1 MTQNEELFVFA
12 DEAKKEISRQVD
24 GYWKILIVDDEM
36 SVHEQTKRVLED
48 FVFEERRLNFISAY
62 SATEARKILEV
73 EDDIPI
79 VLLDVV
85 METEDAG
92 LELVKYVREHL
103 HNQLIR
109 IILRTG
115 QPGQAPEK
123 KIIVDYDINDYK
135 SKTELTV
142 TKLYTTIISAL
153 RSYNLLIAMEHN
165 KSGLEKVIGSIHNMF
180 KVRSMPGFSSGILEQ
195 VSTLVYPESNGN
207 SSNNERNGFTARYR
221 EGRYK
226 ILSGI
231 GDFDDA
237 GYKSGVKRLPPDITS
252 YLDRAMSEKRG
263 FFVDDYYVS
272 FMETSKGGTN
282 RVVLIDGCR
291 SISEINRHLL
301 NIFIS
306 NMSVAFDNIF
316 LNYRIID
323 NQKEM
328 IEMQRGLLLRLN
340 DVIGLRSKET
350 ADHVNRVAE
359 YSRLLARRY
368 GLSPEEVEFLYI
380 TSPMHD
386 VGKVGI
392 PDAILL
398 KPGKLTTEEF
408 DIIKTHAEIGRKML
422 YDEKSMLLK
431 IASELAGTHHEKWD
445 GTGYPEGLKGED
457 IPIYG
462 RITALCDVFDA
473 LTTERPYKKAWPLE
487 KAVGIIKEGR
497 GTHFD
502 PELVDIFIDN
512 LDQISDILAKEY

>member
-12 DEAKKEISRQVD
+12 EADREKEVKEHD
-24 GYWKILIVDDEM
+24 KYWKILIVDDEM
-36 SVHEQTKRVLED
+36 AVHEQTKRVLDE
-48 FVFEERRLNFISAY
+48 FVFEERGLEFISAY
-62 SATEARKILEV
+62 SAAEAREILASDE
-73 EDDIPI
+73 DIPL

-85 METEDAG
+85 METDDAG

-153 RSYNLLIAMEHN
+153 RAYKLLLSTEHN
-165 KSGLEKVIGSIHNMF
+165 KSGLEDVIGSINDMF
-180 KVRSMPGFSSGILEQ
+180 KVRSMPGFSEGILEQ
-195 VSTLVYPESNGN
+195 L
-207 SSNNERNGFTARYR
+207 SSLIYCGKDYAKDCCKVNGFTARYH
-221 EGRYK
+221 EGRYR
-226 ILSGI
+226 ILTGI
-231 GDFDDA
+231 ADFNDD
-237 GYKSGVKRLPPDITS
+237 GYMSGVKRLPPDIIS
-252 YLDRAMSEKRG
+252 LLDRALSEKNS
-263 FFVDDYYVS
+263 FFDDDYYVA
-272 FMETSKGGTN
+272 FMETSKGSTN
-282 RVVLIDGCR
+282 RFVLVDNCR
-291 SISEINRHLL
+291 KLTEINKHLIS
-301 NIFIS
+301 IFVS

-328 IEMQRGLLLRLN
+328 IAMQRGLLLRLN

-350 ADHVNRVAE
+350 AEHVNRVAE
-359 YSRLLARRY
+359 YSKLLAQRV
-368 GLSPEEVEFLYI
+368 GLDREEVEFLYI

-398 KPGKLTTEEF
+398 KPGKLTYDEF
-408 DIIKTHAEIGRKML
+408 EIIKTHAAIGRKML

-431 IASELAGTHHEKWD
+431 IASQIAGTHHEKWD
-445 GTGYPEGLKGED
+445 GSGYPDGLKEEE

-473 LTTERPYKKAWPLE
+473 LTTKRPYKEAWTMD
-487 KAVGIIKEGR
+487 KAVGIIEEGR

-502 PELVDIFIDN
+502 PQLVDIFMDN
-512 LDQISDILAKEY
+512 LDEIKEILEREY